1 MGRGGKDGEG
11 IEVGLL
17 RMRTKGSRLVSGMK
31 ES

>member
-1 MGRGGKDGEG
+1 MGRRGKDGEG

-17 RMRTKGSRLVSGMK
+17 RMRTKGRLVSGMK